1 MEKTSMAKVNTIVTL
16 IDASAQSHRA
26 LPSVEGFE
34 ASSHGK
40 TGRTN
45 KRDRSFRDII
55 GRAQKRFRG
64 RFGGEMQFDERYWER
79 RKKILARVIARQRAD
94 QHFTSEQLRL
104 ATEPSFA

>member
-1 MEKTSMAKVNTIVTL
+1 MAKLTTTAALVAT
-16 IDASAQSHRA
+16 SAKSHKA
-26 LPSVEGFE
+26 LPSVESFV
-34 ASSHGK
+34 APSDGK

-64 RFGGEMQFDERYWER
+64 RFGGETRFDERYWARREER
-79 RKKILARVIARQRAD
+79 IARVAARQRAD

-104 ATEPSFA
+104 VDELAFA

>member
-1 MEKTSMAKVNTIVTL
+1 MKSMSKLTTTAALVA
-16 IDASAQSHRA
+16 ASAQSLKA
-26 LPSVEGFE
+26 LPSVESFV
-34 ASSHGK
+34 APSDGK

-64 RFGGEMQFDERYWER
+64 RFGGETRLDERYWAR
-79 RKKILARVIARQRAD
+79 RKEIVARVIARQRAD

-104 ATEPSFA
+104 AHEPMFA